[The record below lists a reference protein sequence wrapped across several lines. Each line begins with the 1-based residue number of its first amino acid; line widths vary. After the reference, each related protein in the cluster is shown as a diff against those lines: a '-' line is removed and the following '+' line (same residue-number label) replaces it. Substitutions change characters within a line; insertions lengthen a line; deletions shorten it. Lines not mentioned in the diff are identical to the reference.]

1 MVSNAYSSLSDVSIL
16 VKIHPFRFFINSKIT
31 TRMDFISTLYETFS
45 GQTLGRPDKKHKKKL
60 RNNRT
65 VSVAKSPIL
74 MSLKSPQKGKVA
86 KKKSTRPNLKSITNV
101 SNNKPVPPNKKS
113 RSSGSNNN
121 IISDENKKR
130 TSAIQSAIE
139 RGEKSTLPSL
149 MRKIETKK
157 RAILVQIEALE
168 KEVRTKKAEVVE
180 MEKELLLGASSW

>member
-1 MVSNAYSSLSDVSIL
+1 
-16 VKIHPFRFFINSKIT
+16 
-31 TRMDFISTLYETFS
+31 MDFISTLYETFS
-45 GQTLGRPDKKHKKKL
+45 GQTLGRPDKKHKRKL
-60 RNNRT
+60 RTQRG

-86 KKKSTRPNLKSITNV
+86 KKKSSRPNLKSITNT
-101 SNNKPVPPNKKS
+101 SNNNNNKPVPPNKKS
-113 RSSGSNNN
+113 SGKNNN
-121 IISDENKKR
+121 NNTTDEKKR

-139 RGEKSTLPSL
+139 SGEKSTLPSL

-180 MEKELLLGASSW
+180 LEKELLLGASSW

>member
-1 MVSNAYSSLSDVSIL
+1 
-16 VKIHPFRFFINSKIT
+16 
-31 TRMDFISTLYETFS
+31 MDFISTLYETFS
-45 GQTLGRPDKKHKKKL
+45 GQTLGRPDKKRKRKL
-60 RNNRT
+60 RAQRG

-86 KKKSTRPNLKSITNV
+86 KKKSARPNLKSITNT
-101 SNNKPVPPNKKS
+101 SNNNNNNKPVPPNKKS
-113 RSSGSNNN
+113 SGKNNN
-121 IISDENKKR
+121 NTTTTDEKKR

-139 RGEKSTLPSL
+139 SGEKSTLPSL

-180 MEKELLLGASSW
+180 LEKELLLGASSW

>member
-1 MVSNAYSSLSDVSIL
+1 
-16 VKIHPFRFFINSKIT
+16 
-31 TRMDFISTLYETFS
+31 MDFISTLYETFS
-45 GQTLGRPDKKHKKKL
+45 GQTLGRPDKKHKRKL
-60 RNNRT
+60 RAQRG

-86 KKKSTRPNLKSITNV
+86 KKKSARPNLKSITNT
-101 SNNKPVPPNKKS
+101 SNNNNNKPVPPNKKS
-113 RSSGSNNN
+113 SGKNNN
-121 IISDENKKR
+121 TTTTDEKKR

-139 RGEKSTLPSL
+139 SGEKSTLPSL

-180 MEKELLLGASSW
+180 LEKELLLGASSW

>member
-1 MVSNAYSSLSDVSIL
+1 
-16 VKIHPFRFFINSKIT
+16 
-31 TRMDFISTLYETFS
+31 MDFISTLYETFS
-45 GQTLGRPDKKHKKKL
+45 GQTLGRPDKKHKRKL
-60 RNNRT
+60 RTQRG

-86 KKKSTRPNLKSITNV
+86 KKKSARPNLKSITNT
-101 SNNKPVPPNKKS
+101 SNNNNNNKPVPPNKKS
-113 RSSGSNNN
+113 SGKNNN
-121 IISDENKKR
+121 NTTTDEKKR

-139 RGEKSTLPSL
+139 SGEKSTLPSL

-180 MEKELLLGASSW
+180 LEKELLLGASSW

>member
-1 MVSNAYSSLSDVSIL
+1 
-16 VKIHPFRFFINSKIT
+16 
-31 TRMDFISTLYETFS
+31 MDFISTLYETFS
-45 GQTLGRPDKKHKKKL
+45 GQTLGRPDKKHKRKL
-60 RNNRT
+60 RAQRG

-86 KKKSTRPNLKSITNV
+86 KKKSARPNLKSITNT
-101 SNNKPVPPNKKS
+101 
-113 RSSGSNNN
+113 SNNN
-121 IISDENKKR
+121 NNNNTTDEKKR

-139 RGEKSTLPSL
+139 SGEKSTLPSL

-180 MEKELLLGASSW
+180 LEKELLLGASSW

>member
-1 MVSNAYSSLSDVSIL
+1 
-16 VKIHPFRFFINSKIT
+16 
-31 TRMDFISTLYETFS
+31 MDFISTLYETFS

-60 RNNRT
+60 RNQRG

-74 MSLKSPQKGKVA
+74 TSLKSPQKGKVA
-86 KKKSTRPNLKSITNV
+86 KKKSTRPNLKSITNT
-101 SNNKPVPPNKKS
+101 SNNNKPVPPNKKS
-113 RSSGSNNN
+113 SSKNSNNT
-121 IISDENKKR
+121 IDEKKR

-139 RGEKSTLPSL
+139 SGEKSTLPSL

-180 MEKELLLGASSW
+180 LEKELLLGASSW

>member
-1 MVSNAYSSLSDVSIL
+1 
-16 VKIHPFRFFINSKIT
+16 
-31 TRMDFISTLYETFS
+31 MDFISTLYETFS
-45 GQTLGRPDKKHKKKL
+45 GQTLGRPDKKRKRKL
-60 RNNRT
+60 RAQRG

-86 KKKSTRPNLKSITNV
+86 KKKSARPNLKSITNT
-101 SNNKPVPPNKKS
+101 SNNNNNNNKPVPPNKKS
-113 RSSGSNNN
+113 SGKNNN
-121 IISDENKKR
+121 NNTTTDEKKR

-139 RGEKSTLPSL
+139 SGEKSTLPSL

-180 MEKELLLGASSW
+180 LEKELLLGASSW

>member
-1 MVSNAYSSLSDVSIL
+1 
-16 VKIHPFRFFINSKIT
+16 
-31 TRMDFISTLYETFS
+31 MDFISTLYETFS
-45 GQTLGRPDKKHKKKL
+45 GQTLGRPDKKHKRKL
-60 RNNRT
+60 RAQRG

-86 KKKSTRPNLKSITNV
+86 KKKSARPNLKSITNT
-101 SNNKPVPPNKKS
+101 
-113 RSSGSNNN
+113 SNNN
-121 IISDENKKR
+121 NNNTTTDEKKR

-139 RGEKSTLPSL
+139 SGEKSTLPSL

-180 MEKELLLGASSW
+180 LEKELLLGASSW

>member
-1 MVSNAYSSLSDVSIL
+1 
-16 VKIHPFRFFINSKIT
+16 
-31 TRMDFISTLYETFS
+31 MDFISTLYETFS

-60 RNNRT
+60 RNQRG

-74 MSLKSPQKGKVA
+74 TSLKSPQKGKVA
-86 KKKSTRPNLKSITNV
+86 KKKSTRPNLKSITNTRN
-101 SNNKPVPPNKKS
+101 NNKPVPPNKKS
-113 RSSGSNNN
+113 SSKNSNNT
-121 IISDENKKR
+121 IDEKKR

-139 RGEKSTLPSL
+139 SGEKSTLPSL

-180 MEKELLLGASSW
+180 LEKELLLGASSW

>member
-1 MVSNAYSSLSDVSIL
+1 
-16 VKIHPFRFFINSKIT
+16 
-31 TRMDFISTLYETFS
+31 MDFISTLYETFS
-45 GQTLGRPDKKHKKKL
+45 GQTLGRPDKKHKRKL
-60 RNNRT
+60 RAQRG

-86 KKKSTRPNLKSITNV
+86 KKKSARPNLKSITNT
-101 SNNKPVPPNKKS
+101 SNNNNNKPVPPSKKS
-113 RSSGSNNN
+113 SGKNNN
-121 IISDENKKR
+121 NTTTDEKKR

-139 RGEKSTLPSL
+139 SGEKSTLPSL

-180 MEKELLLGASSW
+180 LEKELLLGASSW

>member
-1 MVSNAYSSLSDVSIL
+1 
-16 VKIHPFRFFINSKIT
+16 
-31 TRMDFISTLYETFS
+31 MDFISTLYETFS
-45 GQTLGRPDKKHKKKL
+45 GQTLGRPDKKRKRKL
-60 RNNRT
+60 RAQRG

-86 KKKSTRPNLKSITNV
+86 KKKSARPNLKSITNT
-101 SNNKPVPPNKKS
+101 SNNNNNNKPVPPNKKS
-113 RSSGSNNN
+113 SGKNNN
-121 IISDENKKR
+121 NTTTDEKKR

-139 RGEKSTLPSL
+139 SGEKSTLPSL

-180 MEKELLLGASSW
+180 LEKELLLGASSW

>member
-1 MVSNAYSSLSDVSIL
+1 
-16 VKIHPFRFFINSKIT
+16 
-31 TRMDFISTLYETFS
+31 MDFISTLYETFS
-45 GQTLGRPDKKHKKKL
+45 GQTLGRPDKKHKRKL
-60 RNNRT
+60 RTQRG

-86 KKKSTRPNLKSITNV
+86 KKKSARPNLKSITNT
-101 SNNKPVPPNKKS
+101 SNNNNNNKPVPPNKKS
-113 RSSGSNNN
+113 SGKNNN
-121 IISDENKKR
+121 NNNTDEKKR

-139 RGEKSTLPSL
+139 SGEKSTLPSL

-180 MEKELLLGASSW
+180 LEKELLLGASSW

>member
-1 MVSNAYSSLSDVSIL
+1 
-16 VKIHPFRFFINSKIT
+16 
-31 TRMDFISTLYETFS
+31 MDFISTLYETFS
-45 GQTLGRPDKKHKKKL
+45 GQTLGRPDKKHKRKL
-60 RNNRT
+60 RAQRG

-86 KKKSTRPNLKSITNV
+86 KKKSARPNLKSITNT
-101 SNNKPVPPNKKS
+101 SNNNNNNKPVPPNKKS
-113 RSSGSNNN
+113 SGKNNN
-121 IISDENKKR
+121 NNNTTTTDEKKR

-139 RGEKSTLPSL
+139 SGEKSTLPSL

-180 MEKELLLGASSW
+180 LEKELLLGASSW

>member
-1 MVSNAYSSLSDVSIL
+1 
-16 VKIHPFRFFINSKIT
+16 
-31 TRMDFISTLYETFS
+31 MDFISTLYETFS
-45 GQTLGRPDKKHKKKL
+45 GQTLGRPDKKHKRKL
-60 RNNRT
+60 RAQRG

-86 KKKSTRPNLKSITNV
+86 KKKSARPNLKSITNT
-101 SNNKPVPPNKKS
+101 SNNNNNNKPVPPNKKS
-113 RSSGSNNN
+113 SGKNNN
-121 IISDENKKR
+121 NNTTDEKKR

-139 RGEKSTLPSL
+139 SGEKSTLPSL

-180 MEKELLLGASSW
+180 LEKELLLGASSW

>member
-1 MVSNAYSSLSDVSIL
+1 
-16 VKIHPFRFFINSKIT
+16 
-31 TRMDFISTLYETFS
+31 MDFISTLYETFS
-45 GQTLGRPDKKHKKKL
+45 GQTLGRPDKKHKRKL
-60 RNNRT
+60 RTQRG

-86 KKKSTRPNLKSITNV
+86 KKKSARPNLKSITNT
-101 SNNKPVPPNKKS
+101 SNNNNKPVPPNKKS
-113 RSSGSNNN
+113 SGKNNN
-121 IISDENKKR
+121 NNNTTDEKKR

-139 RGEKSTLPSL
+139 SGEKSTLPSL

-180 MEKELLLGASSW
+180 LEKELLLGASSW

>member
-1 MVSNAYSSLSDVSIL
+1 
-16 VKIHPFRFFINSKIT
+16 
-31 TRMDFISTLYETFS
+31 MDFISTLYETFS
-45 GQTLGRPDKKHKKKL
+45 GQTLGRPDKKRKRKL
-60 RNNRT
+60 RAQRG

-86 KKKSTRPNLKSITNV
+86 KKKSARPNLKSITNT
-101 SNNKPVPPNKKS
+101 SNNNNNNNNNNKPVPPNKKS
-113 RSSGSNNN
+113 SGKNNN
-121 IISDENKKR
+121 NTTTDEKKR

-139 RGEKSTLPSL
+139 SGEKSTLPSL

-180 MEKELLLGASSW
+180 LEKELLLGASSW

>member
-1 MVSNAYSSLSDVSIL
+1 
-16 VKIHPFRFFINSKIT
+16 
-31 TRMDFISTLYETFS
+31 MDFISTLYETFS
-45 GQTLGRPDKKHKKKL
+45 GQTLGRPDKKHKRKL
-60 RNNRT
+60 RAQRG

-86 KKKSTRPNLKSITNV
+86 KKKSARPNLKSITNT
-101 SNNKPVPPNKKS
+101 SNNNNNKPVPPNKKS
-113 RSSGSNNN
+113 SGKNNN
-121 IISDENKKR
+121 NNNNNTDEKKR

-139 RGEKSTLPSL
+139 SGEKSTLPSL

-180 MEKELLLGASSW
+180 LEKELLLGASSW

>member
-1 MVSNAYSSLSDVSIL
+1 
-16 VKIHPFRFFINSKIT
+16 
-31 TRMDFISTLYETFS
+31 MDFISTLYETFS
-45 GQTLGRPDKKHKKKL
+45 GQTLGRPDKKHKRKL
-60 RNNRT
+60 RNTRT
-65 VSVAKSPIL
+65 VSSVAKSPIL

-86 KKKSTRPNLKSITNV
+86 KKKSTRPNLKSITNT
-101 SNNKPVPPNKKS
+101 SNNNKPVPPNKKS
-113 RSSGSNNN
+113 SSKNNN
-121 IISDENKKR
+121 NTIDEKKR

-180 MEKELLLGASSW
+180 LEKELLFGASSW

>member
-1 MVSNAYSSLSDVSIL
+1 
-16 VKIHPFRFFINSKIT
+16 
-31 TRMDFISTLYETFS
+31 MDFISTLYETFS
-45 GQTLGRPDKKHKKKL
+45 GQTLGRPDKKRKRKL
-60 RNNRT
+60 RAQRG

-86 KKKSTRPNLKSITNV
+86 KKKSARPNLKSITNT
-101 SNNKPVPPNKKS
+101 SNNNNNNNNNKPVPPNKKS
-113 RSSGSNNN
+113 SGKNNN
-121 IISDENKKR
+121 NNTTDEKKR

-139 RGEKSTLPSL
+139 SGEKSTLPSL

-180 MEKELLLGASSW
+180 LEKELLLGASSW

>member
-1 MVSNAYSSLSDVSIL
+1 
-16 VKIHPFRFFINSKIT
+16 
-31 TRMDFISTLYETFS
+31 MDFISTLYETFS
-45 GQTLGRPDKKHKKKL
+45 GQTLGRPDKKRKRKL
-60 RNNRT
+60 RAQRG

-86 KKKSTRPNLKSITNV
+86 KKKSARPNLKSITNT
-101 SNNKPVPPNKKS
+101 SNNNNNNNNNKPVPPNKKS
-113 RSSGSNNN
+113 SGKNNN
-121 IISDENKKR
+121 NTTTTDEKKR

-139 RGEKSTLPSL
+139 SGEKSTLPSL

-180 MEKELLLGASSW
+180 LEKELLLGASSW

>member
-1 MVSNAYSSLSDVSIL
+1 
-16 VKIHPFRFFINSKIT
+16 
-31 TRMDFISTLYETFS
+31 MDFISTLYETFS
-45 GQTLGRPDKKHKKKL
+45 GQTLGRPDKKHKRKL
-60 RNNRT
+60 RAQRG

-86 KKKSTRPNLKSITNV
+86 KKKSARPNLKSITNT
-101 SNNKPVPPNKKS
+101 SNNNNNKPVPPNQK
-113 RSSGSNNN
+113 SSGKNNN
-121 IISDENKKR
+121 NNTTTDEKKR

-139 RGEKSTLPSL
+139 SGEKSTLPSL

-180 MEKELLLGASSW
+180 LEKELLLGASSW

>member
-1 MVSNAYSSLSDVSIL
+1 
-16 VKIHPFRFFINSKIT
+16 
-31 TRMDFISTLYETFS
+31 MDFISTLYETFS
-45 GQTLGRPDKKHKKKL
+45 GQTLGRPDKKHKRKL
-60 RNNRT
+60 RAQRG

-86 KKKSTRPNLKSITNV
+86 KKKSARPNLKSITNT
-101 SNNKPVPPNKKS
+101 SNNNNNNKPVPPNKKS
-113 RSSGSNNN
+113 SSKNNN
-121 IISDENKKR
+121 NTIDEKKR

-139 RGEKSTLPSL
+139 SGEKSTLPSL

-180 MEKELLLGASSW
+180 LEKELLLGASSW

>member
-1 MVSNAYSSLSDVSIL
+1 
-16 VKIHPFRFFINSKIT
+16 
-31 TRMDFISTLYETFS
+31 MDFISTLYETFS
-45 GQTLGRPDKKHKKKL
+45 GQTLGRPDKKHKRKL
-60 RNNRT
+60 RAQRG

-86 KKKSTRPNLKSITNV
+86 KKKSARPNLKSITNT
-101 SNNKPVPPNKKS
+101 SNNNKPVPPNKKS
-113 RSSGSNNN
+113 SGKNNN
-121 IISDENKKR
+121 NTTTDEKKR

-139 RGEKSTLPSL
+139 SGEKSTLPSL

-180 MEKELLLGASSW
+180 LEKELLLGASSW

>member
-1 MVSNAYSSLSDVSIL
+1 
-16 VKIHPFRFFINSKIT
+16 
-31 TRMDFISTLYETFS
+31 MDFISTLYETFS

-60 RNNRT
+60 RTQRG

-86 KKKSTRPNLKSITNV
+86 KKKSARPNLKSITNT
-101 SNNKPVPPNKKS
+101 SNNNNNNNKPVPANKKS
-113 RSSGSNNN
+113 SGKNNN
-121 IISDENKKR
+121 NTTTDEKKR

-139 RGEKSTLPSL
+139 SGEKSTLPSL

-180 MEKELLLGASSW
+180 LEKELLLGASSW

>member
-1 MVSNAYSSLSDVSIL
+1 
-16 VKIHPFRFFINSKIT
+16 
-31 TRMDFISTLYETFS
+31 MDFISTLYETFS
-45 GQTLGRPDKKHKKKL
+45 GQTLGRPDKKRKRKL
-60 RNNRT
+60 RAQRG

-86 KKKSTRPNLKSITNV
+86 KKKSARPNLKSITNT
-101 SNNKPVPPNKKS
+101 SNNNNNKPVPPNKKS
-113 RSSGSNNN
+113 SGKNNN
-121 IISDENKKR
+121 TTTTDEKKR

-139 RGEKSTLPSL
+139 SGEKSTLPSL

-180 MEKELLLGASSW
+180 LEKELLLGASSW

>member
-1 MVSNAYSSLSDVSIL
+1 
-16 VKIHPFRFFINSKIT
+16 
-31 TRMDFISTLYETFS
+31 MDFISTLYETFS
-45 GQTLGRPDKKHKKKL
+45 GQTLGRPDKKHKRKP
-60 RNNRT
+60 RAQRG

-86 KKKSTRPNLKSITNV
+86 KKKSARPNLKSITNT
-101 SNNKPVPPNKKS
+101 SNNNNNNKPVPPNKKS
-113 RSSGSNNN
+113 SGKNNN
-121 IISDENKKR
+121 NNTTDEKKR

-139 RGEKSTLPSL
+139 SGEKSTLPSL

-180 MEKELLLGASSW
+180 LEKELLLGASSW

>member
-1 MVSNAYSSLSDVSIL
+1 
-16 VKIHPFRFFINSKIT
+16 
-31 TRMDFISTLYETFS
+31 MDFISTLYETFS
-45 GQTLGRPDKKHKKKL
+45 GQTLGRPDKKRKSKL
-60 RNNRT
+60 RAQRG

-86 KKKSTRPNLKSITNV
+86 KKKSARPNLKSITNT
-101 SNNKPVPPNKKS
+101 SNNNNNKPVPPNKKS
-113 RSSGSNNN
+113 SGKNNN
-121 IISDENKKR
+121 NNNKNTDEKKR

-139 RGEKSTLPSL
+139 SGEKSTLPSL

-180 MEKELLLGASSW
+180 LEKELLLGASSW

>member
-1 MVSNAYSSLSDVSIL
+1 
-16 VKIHPFRFFINSKIT
+16 
-31 TRMDFISTLYETFS
+31 MDFISTLYETFS

-60 RNNRT
+60 RNQRG

-86 KKKSTRPNLKSITNV
+86 KKKSARPNLKSITNT
-101 SNNKPVPPNKKS
+101 SNNNKPVPPNKKS
-113 RSSGSNNN
+113 SSKNSNNT
-121 IISDENKKR
+121 IDEKKR

-139 RGEKSTLPSL
+139 SGEKSTLPSL

-168 KEVRTKKAEVVE
+168 KEVRTKKAEAVE
-180 MEKELLLGASSW
+180 VGEGIVTRREQLVTFR

>member
-1 MVSNAYSSLSDVSIL
+1 
-16 VKIHPFRFFINSKIT
+16 
-31 TRMDFISTLYETFS
+31 MDFISTLYETFS
-45 GQTLGRPDKKHKKKL
+45 GQTLGRPDKKHKRKL
-60 RNNRT
+60 RAQRG

-86 KKKSTRPNLKSITNV
+86 KKKSARPNLKSITNT
-101 SNNKPVPPNKKS
+101 
-113 RSSGSNNN
+113 SNNN
-121 IISDENKKR
+121 TTTTDEKKR

-139 RGEKSTLPSL
+139 SGEKSTLPSL

-180 MEKELLLGASSW
+180 LEKELLLGASSW

>member
-1 MVSNAYSSLSDVSIL
+1 
-16 VKIHPFRFFINSKIT
+16 
-31 TRMDFISTLYETFS
+31 MDFISTLYETFS
-45 GQTLGRPDKKHKKKL
+45 GQTLGRPDKKHKRKL
-60 RNNRT
+60 RAQRG

-86 KKKSTRPNLKSITNV
+86 KKKSARPNLKSITNT
-101 SNNKPVPPNKKS
+101 SNNNNKPVPPNKKS
-113 RSSGSNNN
+113 SGKNNN
-121 IISDENKKR
+121 NNNNTTDEKKR

-139 RGEKSTLPSL
+139 SGEKSTLPSL

-180 MEKELLLGASSW
+180 LEKELLLGASSW

>member
-1 MVSNAYSSLSDVSIL
+1 
-16 VKIHPFRFFINSKIT
+16 
-31 TRMDFISTLYETFS
+31 MDFISTLYETFS
-45 GQTLGRPDKKHKKKL
+45 GQTLGRPDKKHKRKL
-60 RNNRT
+60 RTQRG

-86 KKKSTRPNLKSITNV
+86 KKKSARPNLKSITNT
-101 SNNKPVPPNKKS
+101 SNNNNKPVPPNKKS
-113 RSSGSNNN
+113 SGKNNN
-121 IISDENKKR
+121 NNNNTTDEKKR

-139 RGEKSTLPSL
+139 SGEKSTLPSL

-180 MEKELLLGASSW
+180 LEKELLLGASSW

>member
-1 MVSNAYSSLSDVSIL
+1 
-16 VKIHPFRFFINSKIT
+16 
-31 TRMDFISTLYETFS
+31 MDFISTLYETFS
-45 GQTLGRPDKKHKKKL
+45 GQTLGRPDKKHKRKL
-60 RNNRT
+60 RAQRG

-86 KKKSTRPNLKSITNV
+86 KKKSARPNLKSITNT
-101 SNNKPVPPNKKS
+101 SNNNNNNNKPVPPNKKS
-113 RSSGSNNN
+113 SGKNNN
-121 IISDENKKR
+121 NTTTTDEKKR

-139 RGEKSTLPSL
+139 SGEKSTLPSL

-180 MEKELLLGASSW
+180 LEKELLLGASSW

>member
-1 MVSNAYSSLSDVSIL
+1 
-16 VKIHPFRFFINSKIT
+16 
-31 TRMDFISTLYETFS
+31 MDFISTLYETFS

-60 RNNRT
+60 RNQRG

-86 KKKSTRPNLKSITNV
+86 KKKSTVRPNLKSITNT
-101 SNNKPVPPNKKS
+101 SNNNKPVPPNKKS
-113 RSSGSNNN
+113 SSKNNN
-121 IISDENKKR
+121 NTIDEKKR

-139 RGEKSTLPSL
+139 SGEKSTLPSL

-180 MEKELLLGASSW
+180 LEKELLLGASSW

>member
-1 MVSNAYSSLSDVSIL
+1 
-16 VKIHPFRFFINSKIT
+16 
-31 TRMDFISTLYETFS
+31 MDFISTLYETFS
-45 GQTLGRPDKKHKKKL
+45 GQTLGRPDKKHKRKL
-60 RNNRT
+60 RNTRT
-65 VSVAKSPIL
+65 VSSVAKSPIL

-86 KKKSTRPNLKSITNV
+86 KKKSTRPNLKSITNT
-101 SNNKPVPPNKKS
+101 SNNNKPVPPNKKS
-113 RSSGSNNN
+113 SSKNNN
-121 IISDENKKR
+121 NTIDEKKR

-180 MEKELLLGASSW
+180 LEKELLLGASSW